1 MNLIFEYGDIIGEY
15 CESNR
20 NLILQQNNCTA
31 TKVGTQSFAGKLSK
45 KLPYSNP
52 YKDRRP
58 GPFPNL
64 ANINDRPKPG
74 SIRLRCGNR
83 INDPL
88 VCCCFGQYRMGDGSI
103 PYYMNSSKTDITYK
117 RTVDDPKK
125 RFHYFSM
132 CLTRLLTIFKKREH
146 LEVNRIDTILI
157 PGYIGC
163 GLGGGDWNFYKNE
176 ISEFAKKMSRVR
188 PDINIKVVYL
198 NHPNKTSKLYN
209 VYNYL
214 YL

>member
-1 MNLIFEYGDIIGEY
+1 MSLTFEYGDIISKY

-31 TKVGTQSFAGKLSK
+31 TKVSKQSFAGKLSE

-52 YKDRRP
+52 YKDRRQ

-74 SIRLRCGNR
+74 SINLRCGNR
-83 INDPL
+83 KNDPL
-88 VCCCFGQYRMGDGSI
+88 VCCCFGQYRMGNGSV
-103 PYYMNSSKTDITYK
+103 PYYMNSPKTDITYK
-117 RTVDDPKK
+117 KTVDDPKK
-125 RFHYFSM
+125 RFQYFSK
-132 CLTRLLTIFKKREH
+132 CLSQLLTKFKKRDH
-146 LEVNRIDTILI
+146 LGLNRIETILV

-176 ISEFAKKMSRVR
+176 ITEFYASLKCIR

-198 NHPNKTSKLYN
+198 NHPNKHTQKN
-209 VYNYL
+209 E
-214 YL
+214 

>member
-74 SIRLRCGNR
+74 SIDLRYGNR

-88 VCCCFGQYRMGDGSI
+88 VCCCFSQYKMGNGSI
-103 PYYMNSSKTDITYK
+103 PYYMNSPKTDITYK
-117 RTVDDPKK
+117 RTVDDQKK
-125 RFHYFSM
+125 RFQYFSS
-132 CLTRLLTIFKKREH
+132 CLSQLLSKFKKRDQ
-146 LEVNRIDTILI
+146 LELNRIDTILI

-163 GLGGGDWNFYKNE
+163 GAGGGDWNFYKNG
-176 ISEFAKKMSRVR
+176 ITEFFKLMKCVR
-188 PDINIKVVYL
+188 PDITIKVVYL
-198 NHPNKTSKLYN
+198 NLPNKKSKL
-209 VYNYL
+209 
-214 YL
+214 